1 MNVMEDRDNNW
12 QKDLQ
17 FLLGDTAILEQLAEQ
32 KSYIPF
38 SEETID
44 FLDALYQAL
53 RKENRSVQVADLAA
67 FSFWCR
73 KGNLSHIREQYAR
86 QWNGKKVIGRGVAFH
101 IVPSNIPVL
110 FAFSMAASLLAGDP
124 VVLRLPEKETVQEQ
138 MILSALRQVMET
150 QPEWKKRIVI
160 LRYGHV
166 KEVTDALSRLCQVRV
181 IWGGDHSIQEIQKS
195 VLEPGKTELAFADR
209 RSAAVLRAD
218 AILEKEDLTDIVRG
232 FYNDTYLN
240 DQNACSSPSLLY
252 WLGSSEQTAL
262 AHEKFWK
269 VAAPYIQ
276 SRYELGAHLAV
287 QKWEQ
292 AMYLAATKENVKIQ
306 KFGNEVVLVKLPG
319 AFRECM
325 GADSS
330 GRILFRVQRRK
341 SGWIISGFDKKM
353 SDVNLCKRNRVYRSC
368 RKADLCGCFRCRS
381 GGTDRTCIGF
391 FPDLGWDGSDRTN
404 EQTDSISVE
413 KLERKWRHYRWN
425 IR

>member
-1 MNVMEDRDNNW
+1 MEDRNNNW
-12 QKDLQ
+12 QNSIQ
-17 FLLGDTAILEQLAEQ
+17 FLQGDVSVLDQLAEQ
-32 KSYIPF
+32 RPYIPF

-53 RKENRSVQVADLAA
+53 RKENRDVQAADLAA

-73 KGNLSHIREQYAR
+73 KGNLSHIREQYAH

-124 VVLRLPEKETVQEQ
+124 VVLRLPEKETMQEQ
-138 MILSALRQVMET
+138 MILAALRQVMEA

-181 IWGGDHSIQEIQKS
+181 IWGGDHSIQKIQKS

-218 AILEKEDLTDIVRG
+218 AILAKEDLTDIVRG

-252 WLGSSEQTAL
+252 WLGTSEQVAL

-269 VAAPYIQ
+269 AAVPYIQ

-292 AMYLAATKENVKIQ
+292 AMYLAATRENVKIQ
-306 KFGNEVVLVKLPG
+306 KSGNEVVLVKLP
-319 AFRECM
+319 EL
-325 GADSS
+325 S
-330 GRILFRVQRRK
+330 
-341 SGWIISGFDKKM
+341 
-353 SDVNLCKRNRVYRSC
+353 SDVWELTVP
-368 RKADLCGCFRCRS
+368 G
-381 GGTDRTCIGF
+381 GF
-391 FPDLGWDGSDRTN
+391 FFECSGENLEGLYSALTRKCQTLTCVDEAECTELAEKLISAGVSGVDRVVQIGHALDFSLIWDGIDLIAQMSR
-404 EQTDSISVE
+404 QISC
-413 KLERKWRHYRWN
+413 
-425 IR
+425 

>member
-1 MNVMEDRDNNW
+1 MEDRNNNW
-12 QKDLQ
+12 QNSIQ
-17 FLLGDTAILEQLAEQ
+17 FLQGDVSTLEQLAEQ
-32 KSYIPF
+32 RPYIPF
-38 SEETID
+38 AEKTID
-44 FLDALYQAL
+44 FLDTLYQVL
-53 RKENRSVQVADLAA
+53 RKENRSVQAADLAA

-73 KGNLSHIREQYAR
+73 KGNLSHIREQYVR
-86 QWNGKKVIGRGVAFH
+86 QWNGRKVIGRGVAFH

-138 MILSALRQVMET
+138 MILSALSQVMEA
-150 QPEWKKRIVI
+150 QPEWKMRIVI

-166 KEVTDALSRLCQVRV
+166 KEVTDVLSRLCQVCV

-252 WLGSSEQTAL
+252 WLGSSEQVAL
-262 AHEKFWK
+262 AHEKFWNA
-269 VAAPYIQ
+269 AAPYIQ

-292 AMYLAATKENVKIQ
+292 AMYLAATKENIKIQ
-306 KFGNEVVLVKLPG
+306 KFGNEVVLVKLP
-319 AFRECM
+319 ELS
-325 GADSS
+325 ADVWELTVP
-330 GRILFRVQRRK
+330 G
-341 SGWIISGFDKKM
+341 
-353 SDVNLCKRNRVYRSC
+353 
-368 RKADLCGCFRCRS
+368 
-381 GGTDRTCIGF
+381 GF
-391 FPDLGWDGSDRTN
+391 FFECSGENLEGLYPALTRKCQTLTCVKEAECAELAEKLICAGVSGVDRIVQIGHALDFSLIWDGIDLIAQMS
-404 EQTDSISVE
+404 
-413 KLERKWRHYRWN
+413 RK
-425 IR
+425 ITCG

>member
-32 KSYIPF
+32 KTYIPF

-209 RSAAVLRAD
+209 RSAAVLRTD

-240 DQNACSSPSLLY
+240 DQNACSSP
-252 WLGSSEQTAL
+252 
-262 AHEKFWK
+262 
-269 VAAPYIQ
+269 
-276 SRYELGAHLAV
+276 
-287 QKWEQ
+287 
-292 AMYLAATKENVKIQ
+292 
-306 KFGNEVVLVKLPG
+306 
-319 AFRECM
+319 
-325 GADSS
+325 
-330 GRILFRVQRRK
+330 
-341 SGWIISGFDKKM
+341 
-353 SDVNLCKRNRVYRSC
+353 
-368 RKADLCGCFRCRS
+368 
-381 GGTDRTCIGF
+381 
-391 FPDLGWDGSDRTN
+391 
-404 EQTDSISVE
+404 
-413 KLERKWRHYRWN
+413 
-425 IR
+425 

>member
-1 MNVMEDRDNNW
+1 M
-12 QKDLQ
+12 
-17 FLLGDTAILEQLAEQ
+17 
-32 KSYIPF
+32 
-38 SEETID
+38 
-44 FLDALYQAL
+44 
-53 RKENRSVQVADLAA
+53 
-67 FSFWCR
+67 
-73 KGNLSHIREQYAR
+73 
-86 QWNGKKVIGRGVAFH
+86 IGRGVAFH

-110 FAFSMAASLLAGDP
+110 LAFSMAASLLAGDP

-209 RSAAVLRAD
+209 RSAAVLRTD

-252 WLGSSEQTAL
+252 WLGSPEQTAL

-269 VAAPYIQ
+269 AAAPYIQ

-306 KFGNEVVLVKLPG
+306 KFGNEVVLVKLP
-319 AFRECM
+319 ELS
-325 GADSS
+325 ADVWELTVP
-330 GRILFRVQRRK
+330 G
-341 SGWIISGFDKKM
+341 
-353 SDVNLCKRNRVYRSC
+353 
-368 RKADLCGCFRCRS
+368 
-381 GGTDRTCIGF
+381 GF
-391 FPDLGWDGSDRTN
+391 FFECSGENLDGLYPALTRKCQTLTCVNETECTEVAEKLICAGVSGVDRVVQIGHALDFSLIWDGMDLIAQMSRLILS
-404 EQTDSISVE
+404 QLRS
-413 KLERKWRHYRWN
+413 
-425 IR
+425 

>member
-1 MNVMEDRDNNW
+1 MEDRNNNW
-12 QKDLQ
+12 QNSIQ
-17 FLLGDTAILEQLAEQ
+17 FLQGDVSVLNQLAEQ
-32 KSYIPF
+32 RPYIPF

-53 RKENRSVQVADLAA
+53 RKENRDVQAADLAA

-73 KGNLSHIREQYAR
+73 KGNLSHIREQYTR

-110 FAFSMAASLLAGDP
+110 FAFSLAASLLAGDP
-124 VVLRLPEKETVQEQ
+124 VVLRLPEKETMQEQ
-138 MILSALRQVMET
+138 MILAALRQVTEA

-218 AILEKEDLTDIVRG
+218 AILAKEDLTDIVRG

-252 WLGSSEQTAL
+252 WLGTSEQVAL

-269 VAAPYIQ
+269 AAVPYIQ

-292 AMYLAATKENVKIQ
+292 AMYLAATRENVKIQ
-306 KFGNEVVLVKLPG
+306 KSGNEVVLVKPPELSADVWELTVPG
-319 AFRECM
+319 
-325 GADSS
+325 
-330 GRILFRVQRRK
+330 
-341 SGWIISGFDKKM
+341 
-353 SDVNLCKRNRVYRSC
+353 
-368 RKADLCGCFRCRS
+368 
-381 GGTDRTCIGF
+381 GF
-391 FPDLGWDGSDRTN
+391 FFECSGENLEGLYSALTRKCQTLTCVDEAECTELAEKLISAGVSGVDRVVRIGHALDFSLIWDGIDLIAQMSR
-404 EQTDSISVE
+404 QISC
-413 KLERKWRHYRWN
+413 
-425 IR
+425 

>member
-32 KSYIPF
+32 KPYIPF

-181 IWGGDHSIQEIQKS
+181 IWGGDHSIQEIQTS

-269 VAAPYIQ
+269 AAAPYIQ

-306 KFGNEVVLVKLPG
+306 KFGNEVVLVKLPELSANVWELTVPG
-319 AFRECM
+319 GSFFEC
-325 GADSS
+325 S
-330 GRILFRVQRRK
+330 GENLDGLYPALTRKCQTLTCVNETECTEVAEKLICAGVSGVDRVVQ
-341 SGWIISGFDKKM
+341 
-353 SDVNLCKRNRVYRSC
+353 
-368 RKADLCGCFRCRS
+368 
-381 GGTDRTCIGF
+381 IGHALDF
-391 FPDLGWDGSDRTN
+391 SLIWDGMDLIAQMSRLILS
-404 EQTDSISVE
+404 QLRS
-413 KLERKWRHYRWN
+413 
-425 IR
+425 

>member
-1 MNVMEDRDNNW
+1 MEDRNNNW
-12 QKDLQ
+12 QNSIQ
-17 FLLGDTAILEQLAEQ
+17 FLQGDVSVLDQLAEQ
-32 KSYIPF
+32 RPYIPF

-53 RKENRSVQVADLAA
+53 RKENRDVQAADLAA

-73 KGNLSHIREQYAR
+73 KGNLSHIREQYTR

-110 FAFSMAASLLAGDP
+110 FVFSMAASLLAGDP
-124 VVLRLPEKETVQEQ
+124 VVLRLPEKETMQEQ
-138 MILSALRQVMET
+138 MILAALRQVMEA

-218 AILEKEDLTDIVRG
+218 AILAKEDLTDIVRG

-252 WLGSSEQTAL
+252 WLGTSEQVAL

-269 VAAPYIQ
+269 AAVPYIQ

-292 AMYLAATKENVKIQ
+292 AMYLAATRENVKIQ
-306 KFGNEVVLVKLPG
+306 KSGNEVVLVKLP
-319 AFRECM
+319 ELS
-325 GADSS
+325 ADVWELTVP
-330 GRILFRVQRRK
+330 G
-341 SGWIISGFDKKM
+341 
-353 SDVNLCKRNRVYRSC
+353 
-368 RKADLCGCFRCRS
+368 
-381 GGTDRTCIGF
+381 GF
-391 FPDLGWDGSDRTN
+391 FLECNGENLDGLYPALTRKCQTLTCVDEAECTELAEKLISAGVSGVDRVVQIGHALDFSLIWDGIDLIAQMSR
-404 EQTDSISVE
+404 QI
-413 KLERKWRHYRWN
+413 YC
-425 IR
+425 

>member
-32 KSYIPF
+32 KPYIPF

-86 QWNGKKVIGRGVAFH
+86 QWNGKRVIGRGVAFH

-209 RSAAVLRAD
+209 RSAAVLRTD

-240 DQNACSSPSLLY
+240 DQNVCSSPSLLY
-252 WLGSSEQTAL
+252 WLGSPEQTAL

-269 VAAPYIQ
+269 AAAPYIQ

-306 KFGNEVVLVKLPG
+306 KFGNEVVLVKLP
-319 AFRECM
+319 ELS
-325 GADSS
+325 ADVWELTVP
-330 GRILFRVQRRK
+330 G
-341 SGWIISGFDKKM
+341 
-353 SDVNLCKRNRVYRSC
+353 
-368 RKADLCGCFRCRS
+368 
-381 GGTDRTCIGF
+381 GF
-391 FPDLGWDGSDRTN
+391 FFECSGENLDGLYPALTRKCQTLTCVNETECTEVAEKLICAGVSGVDRVVQIGHALDFSLIWDGMDLIAQMSRLILS
-404 EQTDSISVE
+404 QLRS
-413 KLERKWRHYRWN
+413 
-425 IR
+425 

>member
-1 MNVMEDRDNNW
+1 MKTMTDRNNNW

-17 FLLGDTAILEQLAEQ
+17 FLLGDTVILNQIAEQ
-32 KSYIPF
+32 RPYIPF

-44 FLDALYQAL
+44 FLDALYQTL
-53 RKENRSVQVADLAA
+53 RKENRRVQAADLAA

-73 KGNLSHIREQYAR
+73 KGNLSHIREQYVR
-86 QWNGKKVIGRGVAFH
+86 QWNEKKVIGRGVAFH

-124 VVLRLPEKETVQEQ
+124 VVLRLPEKKTVQEQ
-138 MILSALRQVMET
+138 MILSALRQVMEV
-150 QPEWKKRIVI
+150 QPEWKKRIVV
-160 LRYGHV
+160 LRYGHI
-166 KEVTDALSRLCQVRV
+166 KEVTDALSMLCQVRV

-240 DQNACSSPSLLY
+240 DQNACASPSLLY
-252 WLGSSEQTAL
+252 WLGSSEKVAL
-262 AHEKFWK
+262 AHEQFWK
-269 VAAPYIQ
+269 AAAPYIQ

-306 KFGNEVVLVKLPG
+306 KFGNEVVLVKLSELSADVWELTVPG
-319 AFRECM
+319 
-325 GADSS
+325 
-330 GRILFRVQRRK
+330 
-341 SGWIISGFDKKM
+341 
-353 SDVNLCKRNRVYRSC
+353 
-368 RKADLCGCFRCRS
+368 
-381 GGTDRTCIGF
+381 GF
-391 FPDLGWDGSDRTN
+391 FFECSGENLEGLYPALTRKCQTLTCVSENESMEVAEKLICAGVSGVDRVVQIGHALDFSLIWDGMDLIAQMSR
-404 EQTDSISVE
+404 QI
-413 KLERKWRHYRWN
+413 YC
-425 IR
+425 

>member
-1 MNVMEDRDNNW
+1 MEDRNNNW
-12 QKDLQ
+12 QNSIQ
-17 FLLGDTAILEQLAEQ
+17 FLQGDVSVLDQLAEQ
-32 KSYIPF
+32 RPYIPF

-53 RKENRSVQVADLAA
+53 RKENRDVQAADLAA

-73 KGNLSHIREQYAR
+73 KGNLSHIREQYTR

-110 FAFSMAASLLAGDP
+110 FVFSMAASLLAGDP
-124 VVLRLPEKETVQEQ
+124 VVLRLPEKETMQEQ
-138 MILSALRQVMET
+138 MILAALRQVMEA

-218 AILEKEDLTDIVRG
+218 AILAKEDLTDIVRG

-252 WLGSSEQTAL
+252 WLGTSEQVAL

-269 VAAPYIQ
+269 AAVPYIQ

-292 AMYLAATKENVKIQ
+292 AMYLAATRENVKIQ
-306 KFGNEVVLVKLPG
+306 KSGNEVVLVKLP
-319 AFRECM
+319 ELS
-325 GADSS
+325 ADVWELTVP
-330 GRILFRVQRRK
+330 G
-341 SGWIISGFDKKM
+341 
-353 SDVNLCKRNRVYRSC
+353 
-368 RKADLCGCFRCRS
+368 
-381 GGTDRTCIGF
+381 GF
-391 FPDLGWDGSDRTN
+391 FFECSGENLEGLYPALTRKCQTLTCVDEAECTELAEKLISAGVSGVDRVVQIGHALDFSLIWDGIDLIAQMSR
-404 EQTDSISVE
+404 QISC
-413 KLERKWRHYRWN
+413 
-425 IR
+425 

>member
-1 MNVMEDRDNNW
+1 MEDRNNNW
-12 QKDLQ
+12 QNSIQ
-17 FLLGDTAILEQLAEQ
+17 FLQGDVSVLDQLAEQ
-32 KSYIPF
+32 RPYIPF

-53 RKENRSVQVADLAA
+53 RKENRDVQAADLAA

-124 VVLRLPEKETVQEQ
+124 VVLRLPEKETMQEQ
-138 MILSALRQVMET
+138 MILAALRQVMEA

-218 AILEKEDLTDIVRG
+218 AILAKEDLTDIVRG

-252 WLGSSEQTAL
+252 WLGTSEQVAL

-269 VAAPYIQ
+269 AAVPYIQ

-292 AMYLAATKENVKIQ
+292 AMYLAATRENVKIQ
-306 KFGNEVVLVKLPG
+306 KSGNEVVLVKLP
-319 AFRECM
+319 EL
-325 GADSS
+325 S
-330 GRILFRVQRRK
+330 
-341 SGWIISGFDKKM
+341 
-353 SDVNLCKRNRVYRSC
+353 SDVWELTVP
-368 RKADLCGCFRCRS
+368 G
-381 GGTDRTCIGF
+381 GF
-391 FPDLGWDGSDRTN
+391 FFECSGENLEGLYSALTRKCQTLTCVDEAECTELAEKLISAGVSGVDRVVQIGHALDFSLIWDGIDLIAQMSR
-404 EQTDSISVE
+404 QI
-413 KLERKWRHYRWN
+413 YC
-425 IR
+425 

>member
-1 MNVMEDRDNNW
+1 MEDRNNNW
-12 QKDLQ
+12 QNSIQ
-17 FLLGDTAILEQLAEQ
+17 FLQGDVSVLDQLAEQ
-32 KSYIPF
+32 RPYIPF

-53 RKENRSVQVADLAA
+53 RKENRDVQAADLAA

-73 KGNLSHIREQYAR
+73 KGNLSHIREQYTR

-124 VVLRLPEKETVQEQ
+124 VVLRLPEKETMQEQ
-138 MILSALRQVMET
+138 MILAALRQVMEA

-218 AILEKEDLTDIVRG
+218 AIFAKEDLTDIVRG

-240 DQNACSSPSLLY
+240 DQNACSSPALLY
-252 WLGSSEQTAL
+252 WLGTSEQVAL

-269 VAAPYIQ
+269 AAVPYIQ

-292 AMYLAATKENVKIQ
+292 AMYLAATRENVKIQ
-306 KFGNEVVLVKLPG
+306 KSGNEVVLVKLP
-319 AFRECM
+319 EL
-325 GADSS
+325 S
-330 GRILFRVQRRK
+330 
-341 SGWIISGFDKKM
+341 
-353 SDVNLCKRNRVYRSC
+353 SDVWELTVP
-368 RKADLCGCFRCRS
+368 G
-381 GGTDRTCIGF
+381 GF
-391 FPDLGWDGSDRTN
+391 FFECSGENLEGLYSALTRKCQTLTCVDEAECTEVAEKLISAGVSGVDRVVQIGHALDFSLIWDGMDLIAQMSR
-404 EQTDSISVE
+404 QISC
-413 KLERKWRHYRWN
+413 
-425 IR
+425 

>member
-1 MNVMEDRDNNW
+1 MEDRNNNW
-12 QKDLQ
+12 QNSIQ
-17 FLLGDTAILEQLAEQ
+17 FLQGDVSVLDQLAEQ
-32 KSYIPF
+32 RPYIPF

-53 RKENRSVQVADLAA
+53 RKENRDVQAADLAA

-124 VVLRLPEKETVQEQ
+124 VVLRLPEKETMQEQ
-138 MILSALRQVMET
+138 MILAALRQVMEA

-218 AILEKEDLTDIVRG
+218 AILAKEDLTDIVRG

-252 WLGSSEQTAL
+252 WLGTPEQVAF

-269 VAAPYIQ
+269 AAALYIQ

-292 AMYLAATKENVKIQ
+292 AMYLAATRENVKIQ
-306 KFGNEVVLVKLPG
+306 KSGNEVVLVKLP
-319 AFRECM
+319 ELS
-325 GADSS
+325 ADVWELTVP
-330 GRILFRVQRRK
+330 G
-341 SGWIISGFDKKM
+341 
-353 SDVNLCKRNRVYRSC
+353 
-368 RKADLCGCFRCRS
+368 
-381 GGTDRTCIGF
+381 GF
-391 FPDLGWDGSDRTN
+391 FLECNGENLDGLYPALTRKCQTLTCVNEAECTEVAEKLISAGVSGVDRVVQIGHALDFSLIWDGIDLIAQMSR
-404 EQTDSISVE
+404 QI
-413 KLERKWRHYRWN
+413 YC
-425 IR
+425 

>member
-1 MNVMEDRDNNW
+1 MEDRNNNW
-12 QKDLQ
+12 QNSIQ
-17 FLLGDTAILEQLAEQ
+17 FLQGDVSVLDQLAEQ
-32 KSYIPF
+32 RPYIPF

-53 RKENRSVQVADLAA
+53 RKENRDVQAADLAA

-73 KGNLSHIREQYAR
+73 KGNLSHIREQYTR

-124 VVLRLPEKETVQEQ
+124 VVLRLPEKETMQEQ
-138 MILSALRQVMET
+138 MILAALRQVMEA

-218 AILEKEDLTDIVRG
+218 AILAKEDLTDIVRG

-252 WLGSSEQTAL
+252 WLGTSEQVAL

-269 VAAPYIQ
+269 AAVPYIQ

-292 AMYLAATKENVKIQ
+292 AMYLAATRENVKIQ
-306 KFGNEVVLVKLPG
+306 KSGNEVVLVKLP
-319 AFRECM
+319 EL
-325 GADSS
+325 S
-330 GRILFRVQRRK
+330 
-341 SGWIISGFDKKM
+341 
-353 SDVNLCKRNRVYRSC
+353 SDVWELTVP
-368 RKADLCGCFRCRS
+368 G
-381 GGTDRTCIGF
+381 GF
-391 FPDLGWDGSDRTN
+391 FFECSGENLEGLYSALTRKCQTLTCVDEAECTELAEKLISAGVSGVDRVVQIGHALDFSLIWDGIDLIAQMSR
-404 EQTDSISVE
+404 QISC
-413 KLERKWRHYRWN
+413 
-425 IR
+425 

>member
-12 QKDLQ
+12 QKTSV
-17 FLLGDTAILEQLAEQ
+17 LLGDTAILEQLAEQ

-252 WLGSSEQTAL
+252 WLGSPEQTAL

-269 VAAPYIQ
+269 AAAPYIQ

-306 KFGNEVVLVKLPG
+306 KFGNEVVLVKLP
-319 AFRECM
+319 ELS
-325 GADSS
+325 ADVWELTVP
-330 GRILFRVQRRK
+330 G
-341 SGWIISGFDKKM
+341 
-353 SDVNLCKRNRVYRSC
+353 
-368 RKADLCGCFRCRS
+368 
-381 GGTDRTCIGF
+381 GF
-391 FPDLGWDGSDRTN
+391 FFECSGEIWKD
-404 EQTDSISVE
+404 
-413 KLERKWRHYRWN
+413 Y
-425 IR
+425 IRL